1 MISIA
6 FALALM
12 GVQDLPAAADI
23 EPEPTIAAAPA
34 PAPEPEPEPERDPV
48 TGELPVDPYAMSNA
62 HAGATP
68 FTGTAM
74 RDAFHG
80 QEGIR
85 RVVDNMVDR
94 AIVDPRISEIFVAH
108 DLVRLRRTLF
118 EQFCHILNAGCD
130 YTGRDM
136 ESSHRDLGLQVD
148 DLNVLV
154 ENLQAAMAD
163 EKVGFAAQNRLLSK
177 LAPMKRDVV
186 TR

>member
-1 MISIA
+1 MISIV
-6 FALALM
+6 FALALGGLQEM
-12 GVQDLPAAADI
+12 PV
-23 EPEPTIAAAPA
+23 EPESEPGVTQEATPA
-34 PAPEPEPEPERDPV
+34 PQPQRDPV
-48 TGELPVDPYAMSNA
+48 TGELPVDPYEISNA
-62 HAGATP
+62 HAGAAP
-68 FTGTAM
+68 FSGTGM

-80 QEGIR
+80 QDGIR
-85 RVVDNMVDR
+85 RIVNNTVDR
-94 AIVDPRISEIFVAH
+94 AVVDPRISDIFVSH

-118 EQFCHILNAGCD
+118 EQFCYILNAGCD

-136 ESSHRDLGLQVD
+136 ASSHRDIGLQVD

-163 EKVGFAAQNRLLSK
+163 EKVNFAAQNRLLSK

>member
-23 EPEPTIAAAPA
+23 EPEPTTDAAPA
-34 PAPEPEPEPERDPV
+34 PEPERDPV

>member
-1 MISIA
+1 MISILLA
-6 FALALM
+6 FTLSA
-12 GVQDLPAAADI
+12 VQDIPVLAEPQPQI
-23 EPEPTIAAAPA
+23 EEHVVPEPQP
-34 PAPEPEPEPERDPV
+34 DPV
-48 TGELPVDPYAMSNA
+48 TGELPVDPYPMSNA

-68 FTGTAM
+68 FAGSGM

-80 QEGIR
+80 QDGIR
-85 RVVDNMVDR
+85 RIVDGMVDR
-94 AIVDPRISEIFVAH
+94 AIVDPRISDIVVSH

-118 EQFCHILNAGCD
+118 EQICYILNAGCD

-136 ESSHRDLGLQVD
+136 ATSHRDIGLQVD

-154 ENLQAAMAD
+154 ENLQAAMAA

>member
-1 MISIA
+1 MISLII
-6 FALALM
+6 ALALSAA
-12 GVQDLPAAADI
+12 QDI
-23 EPEPTIAAAPA
+23 TAAPEAEAETPTSEAA
-34 PAPEPEPEPERDPV
+34 PLLQEPERDPV

-62 HAGATP
+62 NAGAGP
-68 FTGTAM
+68 FSGTGM

-85 RVVDNMVDR
+85 RIVNDMVDR
-94 AIVDPRISEIFVAH
+94 SVADPAISQIFVAH

-118 EQFCHILNAGCD
+118 EQFCYILNAGCD
-130 YTGRDM
+130 YSGRDM
-136 ESSHRDLGLQVD
+136 VTSHKDLGLQVD

-154 ENLQAAMAD
+154 EHLQAAMAA
-163 EKVGFAAQNRLLSK
+163 ERIGFAAQNRFLSK